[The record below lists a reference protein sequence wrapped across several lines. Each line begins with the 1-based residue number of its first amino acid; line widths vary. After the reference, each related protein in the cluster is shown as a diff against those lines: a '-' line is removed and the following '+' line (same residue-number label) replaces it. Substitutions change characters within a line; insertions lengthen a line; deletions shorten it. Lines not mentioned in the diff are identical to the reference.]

1 MPMRTSNEYL
11 DSLRDGRSVYYR
23 GKRVDD
29 VTRHE
34 ILRIPVKHASM
45 LYEFKQK
52 FPELAVYH
60 DPEMGPVSAF
70 YKIPRSVDDL
80 LKRHELIK
88 ESTRYCNGI
97 FNIVQAI
104 GSDALFALFITASK
118 SGDRVF
124 HERVQK
130 YYRYVVENDLATAVA
145 QTDVKGDRSL
155 RPHEQPDPDLYVRV
169 VDSNDEGIIVCGAK
183 AHTTQSVAANEIIFI
198 PTRAMVEKDRDYAI
212 AFAIPANTKG
222 LKLVCRPVQEVEG
235 LGREDAPISSQ
246 NLEIETLT
254 ILDHVFVPWER
265 VFLFKDWGSAGEL
278 ANTFATYH
286 RFTAISYRSVMAE
299 LFIGAARLAARY
311 NGIENAPHVREDII
325 EMILYREIMDVAAK
339 AAAHYPLID
348 EKTGIAIPNPL
359 YTNIAKLYS
368 NKMFPNIV
376 GALVDV
382 AGGLTSTLPTTDDLN
397 SPEIRNYLVKYLQGN
412 RKYTGEQRFKL
423 LRLVRELAGGP
434 MTGYMMGLFIHAEG
448 SVAASKIALYRD
460 YKFER
465 AEELVSRLAGVPP

>member
-1 MPMRTSNEYL
+1 MRTSNEYL

-70 YKIPRSVDDL
+70 YKIPHGVDDL

-88 ESTRYCNGI
+88 ESTRYCNGV

-198 PTRAMVEKDRDYAI
+198 PTRSMVEKDRDYAI

-222 LKLVCRPVQEVEG
+222 LKLVCRPVLEVEG

-254 ILDHVFVPWER
+254 ILDHVFVPWDR
-265 VFLFKDWGSAGEL
+265 VFLFKDWRLAGEL

-299 LFIGAARLAARY
+299 LFIGAARLAARF

-376 GALVDV
+376 GALVDI

-397 SPEIRNYLVKYLQGN
+397 SPEIRNYLVKYLQGS

>member
-1 MPMRTSNEYL
+1 MRTSNEYL

-29 VTRHE
+29 VTHHE

-70 YKIPRSVDDL
+70 YKIPHSVDDL

-88 ESTRYCNGI
+88 ESTRYCNGV

-155 RPHEQPDPDLYVRV
+155 RPHEQQDPDLYVRV

-198 PTRAMVEKDRDYAI
+198 PTRSMVEKDRDYAI

-222 LKLVCRPVQEVEG
+222 LKLVCRPVLEVEG

-265 VFLFKDWGSAGEL
+265 VFLFKDWGLAGEL

-359 YTNIAKLYS
+359 YTNSAKLYS

-376 GALVDV
+376 GALVDI

-397 SPEIRNYLVKYLQGN
+397 SPEIRNYLVKYLQGS

>member
-1 MPMRTSNEYL
+1 MVE
-11 DSLRDGRSVYYR
+11 
-23 GKRVDD
+23 D
-29 VTRHE
+29 VTSHE

-52 FPELAVYH
+52 FPELAVNH

-70 YKIPRSVDDL
+70 YKIPHGVDDL

-104 GSDALFALFITASK
+104 GSDALFALLITASR

-198 PTRAMVEKDRDYAI
+198 PTRSMVEKDRDYAI

-222 LKLVCRPVQEVEG
+222 LKLVCRPVLEVEG

-265 VFLFKDWGSAGEL
+265 VFLFKDWGLAGEL

-376 GALVDV
+376 GALVDI

-397 SPEIRNYLVKYLQGN
+397 SPEIRNYLVKYLQGS

-448 SVAASKIALYRD
+448 SMAASKIALYRD

>member
-1 MPMRTSNEYL
+1 MRNSSEYL
-11 DSLRDGRSVYYR
+11 DSLRDGRAVYYR

-34 ILRIPVKHASM
+34 ILRIPVKHASI

-52 FPELAVYH
+52 FPELAGYH
-60 DPEMGPVSAF
+60 DPKMGPVSAF
-70 YKIPRSVDDL
+70 YKIPRGVDDL
-80 LKRHELIK
+80 LKRQELVK

-104 GSDALFALFITASK
+104 GSDALFALLITSSK
-118 SGDRVF
+118 SGDKVF

-130 YYRYVVENDLATAVA
+130 YYRYVVERDLATAVA

-169 VDSNDEGIIVCGAK
+169 VDSNDEGIFVCGAK

-198 PTRAMVEKDRDYAI
+198 PTRSMAEKDRDYAI

-222 LKLVCRPVQEVEG
+222 LKLICRPVQEVEC
-235 LGREDAPISSQ
+235 LGRDDAPLSSQ

-254 ILDHVFVPWER
+254 VLDHVFVPWER
-265 VFLFKDWGSAGEL
+265 VFLFRDWGLAGEL
-278 ANTFATYH
+278 ANLFATYH
-286 RFTAISYRSVMAE
+286 RFTAISYRSIMAE

-311 NGIENAPHVREDII
+311 NGIENAPHVREDIT
-325 EMILYREIMDVAAK
+325 EMVLYREILDMAAK

-348 EKTGIAIPNPL
+348 EKTGIAVPNPL

-368 NKMFPNIV
+368 NKMFPNVV
-376 GALVDV
+376 GALVDI
-382 AGGLTSTLPTTDDLN
+382 AGGLTSTLPATDDLN
-397 SPEIRNYLVKYLQGN
+397 SPETRNYLVKYLQGS

-460 YKFER
+460 YRFEK